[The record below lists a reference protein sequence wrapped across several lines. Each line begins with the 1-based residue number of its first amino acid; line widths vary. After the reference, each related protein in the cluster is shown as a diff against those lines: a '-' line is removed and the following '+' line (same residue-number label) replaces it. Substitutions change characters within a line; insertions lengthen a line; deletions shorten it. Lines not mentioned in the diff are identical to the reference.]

1 MTVQGVLKER
11 YLLDPRRRDR
21 IRVEFKKAEEY
32 LSAAEHLQK
41 QGLFTPSATSSY
53 YSAYHA
59 ATAAFL
65 TVGFDNP
72 HKEQFIS
79 FMSALRKYSSKLDPY
94 IEKLESSREAWAY
107 NAALDY
113 SEADSLLRFYQTRDF
128 VLEVKDF
135 LRRSAKL

>member
-1 MTVQGVLKER
+1 M
-11 YLLDPRRRDR
+11 DPRRRDR
-21 IRVEFKKAEEY
+21 IKVEFKKAEEY

-41 QGLFTPSATSSY
+41 QGLYTPSATSSY

-72 HKEQFIS
+72 HKDKFVS
-79 FMSALRKYSSKLDPY
+79 FVTALRKYSSKLDPH
-94 IEKLESSREAWAY
+94 IEKLQTSKDSWAY
-107 NAALDY
+107 NAAIDY
-113 SEADSLLRFYQTRDF
+113 GESDSLLRFYQTRDF

-135 LRRSAKL
+135 LRRTVKL

>member
-1 MTVQGVLKER
+1 M
-11 YLLDPRRRDR
+11 DPRRRDR

-32 LSAAEHLQK
+32 LSAAEYLQK
-41 QGLFTPSATSSY
+41 HALYTPSATSSY

-72 HKEQFIS
+72 HKDRFVS
-79 FMSALRKYSSKLDPY
+79 FMTALQRYSSKLDPY
-94 IEKLESSREAWAY
+94 IEKLQASKEAWAF
-107 NAALDY
+107 NAAINY
-113 SEADSLLRFYQTRDF
+113 GESDSLLRLYQTRDF

-135 LRRSAKL
+135 LRRAVRL

>member
-1 MTVQGVLKER
+1 M
-11 YLLDPRRRDR
+11 DPRRRDR

-32 LSAAEHLQK
+32 LNAAEHLQK
-41 QGLFTPSATSSY
+41 QGLYTPSATSSH

-72 HKEQFIS
+72 HKDRFVS
-79 FMSALRKYSSKLDPY
+79 FMTALRRYSSKLDPY
-94 IEKLESSREAWAY
+94 IEKLETSKDAWAFS
-107 NAALDY
+107 AAIDY
-113 SEADSLLRFYQTRDF
+113 GESDSLLRFYQTRDF

-135 LRRSAKL
+135 LRRAVKL

>member
-1 MTVQGVLKER
+1 M
-11 YLLDPRRRDR
+11 DPRRRDR

-32 LSAAEHLQK
+32 LNAAEHLQK
-41 QGLFTPSATSSY
+41 QGLYTPSATSSY

-72 HKEQFIS
+72 HKDQFVS
-79 FMSALRKYSSKLDPY
+79 FMTALRRYSSKLDPY
-94 IEKLESSREAWAY
+94 IEKLETSKDAWAF
-107 NAALDY
+107 NAAIDY
-113 SEADSLLRFYQTRDF
+113 GESDSLLRFYQTRDF

-135 LRRSAKL
+135 LRRAVKL